1 MKQSEFKR
9 RSDIKMGRYAKKHIY
24 GEGISD
30 VFKMIGK
37 KVSGKTAKEAAETA
51 TKKALQTAA
60 TKTGEYAGEK
70 AGDKIVQSLSKKNKK
85 TITPSIASPIENP
98 QTRELSDYEINER
111 VTQLLSGGRIKKF
124 I

>member
-1 MKQSEFKR
+1 MILKWV
-9 RSDIKMGRYAKKHIY
+9 DNYVKKHNY

-37 KVSGKTAKEAAETA
+37 KVFGKTAKEAAKTA

-70 AGDKIVQSLSKKNKK
+70 AGGKI
-85 TITPSIASPIENP
+85 I
-98 QTRELSDYEINER
+98 
-111 VTQLLSGGRIKKF
+111 QLLSKRN
-124 I
+124 